1 MHSCDDDDDDARVT
15 ICEPWNAERKA
26 KPVGANRQK
35 SKAASVVTTGVDRDT
50 ISLERFS
57 DAMVECG
64 RIDYESKRNLYDT
77 DGDYLRFFT
86 CSVSHKRI
94 WESDLV
100 SSKLERCNVLAA

>member
-1 MHSCDDDDDDARVT
+1 MHSCDEDDARVT

-26 KPVGANRQK
+26 KPVGAKRQK
-35 SKAASVVTTGVDRDT
+35 SKAASVVMTAGVDRYT

-64 RIDYESKRNLYDT
+64 RIEYESKRNLFET